1 VLVLGLIQEVNMKRI
16 SWWLVGAIILGPLIR
31 YENLA
36 ISLPV
41 LLYLAL
47 RRHLRV
53 ALMTGLILML
63 LMGGFSVFLSALNLG
78 ILPTSVL
85 IKSAIGNKTTIL
97 ENFNAN
103 FLSREGAM
111 LSLGMLL
118 MMALAL
124 STKRPIEERLLALCT
139 ALSITLHLFFGR
151 YGWFHRYEIY
161 IWTWTLLMTMYL
173 YRNALK
179 YLLTQQV
186 SSPFFL
192 LFAGLAITCPGY
204 LETLINIPIASNNIY
219 EQQYQMHRFAT
230 DYYRAPVAVN
240 DMGLVTYQ
248 NPNYV
253 LDLVGMASLPTLF
266 ARQIATDPGW
276 MNGAASQHHVCMAM
290 IYEAWFAQ
298 LPANWIPIGDLYL
311 SKMKITPA
319 EDKVT
324 FYAFDRET
332 FQRVRS
338 LLEDFQKTLPEGVE
352 FQFREPQ
359 K

>member
-1 VLVLGLIQEVNMKRI
+1 
-16 SWWLVGAIILGPLIR
+16 
-31 YENLA
+31 
-36 ISLPV
+36 
-41 LLYLAL
+41 
-47 RRHLRV
+47 
-53 ALMTGLILML
+53 
-63 LMGGFSVFLSALNLG
+63 
-78 ILPTSVL
+78 
-85 IKSAIGNKTTIL
+85 
-97 ENFNAN
+97 
-103 FLSREGAM
+103 
-111 LSLGMLL
+111 
-118 MMALAL
+118 
-124 STKRPIEERLLALCT
+124 
-139 ALSITLHLFFGR
+139 
-151 YGWFHRYEIY
+151 
-161 IWTWTLLMTMYL
+161 MYL

-179 YLLTQQV
+179 HLLTQQV